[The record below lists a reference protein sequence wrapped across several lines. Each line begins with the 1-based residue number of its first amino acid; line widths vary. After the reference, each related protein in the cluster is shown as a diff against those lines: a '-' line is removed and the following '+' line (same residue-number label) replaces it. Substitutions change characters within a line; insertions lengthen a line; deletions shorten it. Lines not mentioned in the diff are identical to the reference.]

1 MSEQRENQREPWND
15 LKAEPYVRIESIT
28 KRFGSV
34 AAVNNV
40 SLKIYRGEIFC
51 LLGGGLRQDDLA
63 AYAGR
68 LRAAIGR

>member
-15 LKAEPYVRIESIT
+15 LKAEPYVRIEAIT

-40 SLKIYRGEIFC
+40 SLKIYRSEIFC
-51 LLGGGLRQDDLA
+51 LLGGSGCGKTTLLRML
-63 AYAGR
+63 G
-68 LRAAIGR
+68 GFE